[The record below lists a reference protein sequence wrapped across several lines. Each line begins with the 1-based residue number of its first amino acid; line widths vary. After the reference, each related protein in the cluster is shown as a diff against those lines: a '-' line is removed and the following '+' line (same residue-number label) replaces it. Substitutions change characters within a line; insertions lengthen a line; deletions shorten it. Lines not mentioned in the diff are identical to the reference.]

1 MRLGS
6 LESLGWGQRS
16 LSLTE
21 WEAGPS
27 PACSLLWEVGRG
39 LCLPQAWHQLLGA
52 LSFRLWGSLEG
63 GTPSNLP
70 SPWPPAPYGTAFLPK
85 KGSVSLAQN
94 FQGSPEPYSGPQA
107 SHFGSLP
114 PWGPPLHHHAHTG
127 PAGAGGLDWSLSGVA
142 SRQQMKSHWGLSLQ
156 TLLSRGPVPRLTYPE
171 PGPGL
176 GRIGPG
182 KMADPLLPRVAPLP
196 HAL

>member
-1 MRLGS
+1 MDGS
-6 LESLGWGQRS
+6 FCPISQLSTSHDISLFLHGETDSHNVYRPA
-16 LSLTE
+16 E
-21 WEAGPS
+21 YPS
-27 PACSLLWEVGRG
+27 
-39 LCLPQAWHQLLGA
+39 
-52 LSFRLWGSLEG
+52 
-63 GTPSNLP
+63 P

-85 KGSVSLAQN
+85 KGSVSPAQN

-107 SHFGSLP
+107 SHSGSLP
-114 PWGPPLHHHAHTG
+114 PWGPPLHHHPHTG
-127 PAGAGGLDWSLSGVA
+127 PAGAGGLDWSLSWVA